1 MKGTKHLSEMVDMG
15 MMKKDRLNIIKAP
28 TGSGKTYFSL
38 THIPNYTPNDAI
50 YTVVFLIDTINGRE
64 QIINNYNAT
73 SEYWGWA
80 SEVEGGGCAWF
91 SGDNRVVVLTY
102 AKFGYLCQQ
111 HTDFH
116 ANFDYI
122 ICDELHS
129 LFHFQD
135 YSAKPNLH
143 SIAVMGIKSAIN
155 NSKTTPLP

>member
-1 MKGTKHLSEMVDMG
+1 M
-15 MMKKDRLNIIKAP
+15 
-28 TGSGKTYFSL
+28 
-38 THIPNYTPNDAI
+38 
-50 YTVVFLIDTINGRE
+50 
-64 QIINNYNAT
+64 
-73 SEYWGWA
+73 
-80 SEVEGGGCAWF
+80 
-91 SGDNRVVVLTY
+91 LTY

-155 NSKTTPLP
+155 NSKTTVIALTATPSIVKAKLNSPYFELPIDQDTLIHYDQEQIIEAKMRHTHAIHRQSCTTVEQELLESC